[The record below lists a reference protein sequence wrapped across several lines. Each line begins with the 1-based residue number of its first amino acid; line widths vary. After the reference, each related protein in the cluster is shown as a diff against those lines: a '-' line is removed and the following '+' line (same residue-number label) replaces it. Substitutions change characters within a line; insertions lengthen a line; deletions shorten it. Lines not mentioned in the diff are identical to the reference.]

1 MIVDRSEGIL
11 TLTKIICGI
20 IQQSLKMWYS
30 IHKPDAEKE
39 EEDGDVDN
47 DEEDDDVDMFY
58 EERTGDGN
66 VTFSDKLPPTLLN
79 HAKMMAIES
88 IPQRLLICKYE
99 FVENSAI

>member
-1 MIVDRSEGIL
+1 
-11 TLTKIICGI
+11 
-20 IQQSLKMWYS
+20 MWYS

-47 DEEDDDVDMFY
+47 DEEDEDDDMFY

>member
-1 MIVDRSEGIL
+1 
-11 TLTKIICGI
+11 
-20 IQQSLKMWYS
+20 MWHS

-47 DEEDDDVDMFY
+47 DEEDEDDDMFY

>member
-1 MIVDRSEGIL
+1 
-11 TLTKIICGI
+11 
-20 IQQSLKMWYS
+20 
-30 IHKPDAEKE
+30 
-39 EEDGDVDN
+39 
-47 DEEDDDVDMFY
+47 MFY

-99 FVENSAI
+99 FVENSAIQDRYRWKKFVLEKEIVYKAFTYAPRHISFL